1 MAHRHEHTHGHGHGH
16 SHDEPHD
23 HEAVPS
29 RKLDA
34 AGKSLSDALRL
45 SFFILKIIMIVLVVA
60 FLVSGFKTV
69 DSGEKAM
76 VLRFGAIRGV
86 GDERVLGPGW
96 HWVLP
101 YPIDELVKI
110 PVEAQINLPIT
121 SFWYKQTRN
130 DILGEGPKPRNL
142 VPEKLNPLTEGYSLT
157 RSRTDE
163 VRPVV
168 AQGVSGRG
176 IADSE
181 GSDYSIVHTQW
192 QIDYQIGNIEQ
203 FYANVHIPAAKPGQ
217 IYFDIM
223 KDSITPLL
231 KSVVEDSVVTAM
243 VQYTIDEALQS
254 TDTIPRHVEQ
264 LTQQKLDAIDSGI
277 RVTKVQL
284 VAATWPQQVDAAFQ
298 EYIAASQK
306 SGLAISDAR
315 NYAEQTLTDAAGQ
328 VAESLYQALMASAVG
343 EDQLTLL
350 WSQVAGQ
357 AQNTV
362 AQAQAYRTKV
372 VEDAKA
378 SATYLTSLLPEYRK
392 WPELVAQGIYLD
404 AIQKVLDNADEKFI
418 LDPTEVAQG
427 REVRILINRDPIL
440 KPKATSPTP
449 IVR

>member
-1 MAHRHEHTHGHGHGH
+1 MAHRHEHAHGHR
-16 SHDEPHD
+16 HDEPHD
-23 HEAVPS
+23 HEVVPS
-29 RKLDA
+29 RELDA

-60 FLVSGFKTV
+60 FLISGFKTV

-86 GDERVLGPGW
+86 GEERVLGPGW
-96 HWVLP
+96 HWVFP

-163 VRPVV
+163 VRPVLGVTAVGRV
-168 AQGVSGRG
+168 A
-176 IADSE
+176 ADSE

-203 FYANVHIPAAKPGQ
+203 FYTNVYVPAARPGQ

-223 KDSITPLL
+223 KESITPLL

-306 SGLAISDAR
+306 SGLAISAAR

-328 VAESLYQALMASAVG
+328 VAESLYQALVASTVG

-357 AQNTV
+357 AQNIV

-392 WPELVAQGIYLD
+392 WPELVAQGIYFD

-418 LDPTEVAQG
+418 LDPTEIAQG
-427 REVRILINRDPIL
+427 REVRILINRDPTL
-440 KPKATSPTP
+440 KPKATGPTP

>member
-1 MAHRHEHTHGHGHGH
+1 MAHRHEHGHAHA
-16 SHDEPHD
+16 EPD
-23 HEAVPS
+23 DRAAVPS
-29 RKLDA
+29 RELDA

-45 SFFILKIIMIVLVVA
+45 SFGILKVIMIVLVVA
-60 FLVSGFKTV
+60 FLVSGFKIV
-69 DSGEKAM
+69 NSGEKAM

-86 GDERVLGPGW
+86 GEERVLGPGW
-96 HWVLP
+96 HWIFP
-101 YPIDELVKI
+101 YPVDELVKI
-110 PVEAQINLPIT
+110 PVEAQISLPVN

-157 RSRTDE
+157 RSQTEGSQPASDRSAPA
-163 VRPVV
+163 R
-168 AQGVSGRG
+168 AS
-176 IADSE
+176 DSE
-181 GSDYSIVHTQW
+181 SSDYSIVHTQW

-203 FYANVHIPAAKPGQ
+203 FYTNVYVPSARPGQ
-217 IYFDIM
+217 IYFDVM
-223 KDSITPLL
+223 KESITPLL
-231 KSVVEDSVVTAM
+231 KSVLEDAVVTAM

-264 LTQQKLDAIDSGI
+264 LTQQKLDALDSGI

-298 EYIAASQK
+298 DYIAASQK

-328 VAESLYQALMASAVG
+328 VAESLYQALMASDGGDDRLAV
-343 EDQLTLL
+343 L

-372 VEDAKA
+372 VEAAKA
-378 SATYLTSLLPEYRK
+378 SATYLTSILPEYRK

-404 AIQKVLDNADEKFI
+404 TIENVLENADEKFV
-418 LDPTEVAQG
+418 LEPTETSQG
-427 REVRILINRDPIL
+427 REVRILVNRDPIL
-440 KPKATSPTP
+440 KPKAPQSAPSAK
-449 IVR
+449 

>member
-1 MAHRHEHTHGHGHGH
+1 MAHRHEHAHGH
-16 SHDEPHD
+16 SHDEPHEHD
-23 HEAVPS
+23 TAPS
-29 RKLDA
+29 RELDA

-45 SFFILKIIMIVLVVA
+45 SFFILKIIMIVLVIA
-60 FLVSGFKTV
+60 FLISGFKTV

-86 GDERVLGPGW
+86 GEERVLGPGW
-96 HWVLP
+96 HWVFP

-110 PVEAQINLPIT
+110 PVEAQISLPIT

-163 VRPVV
+163 VRAVV
-168 AQGVSGRG
+168 AQGISGRG
-176 IADSE
+176 AADNE

-203 FYANVHIPAAKPGQ
+203 FYTNAYVPAATPGQ

-223 KDSITPLL
+223 KESITPLL

-284 VAATWPQQVDAAFQ
+284 VAATWPQQVEAAFQ
-298 EYIAASQK
+298 AYIAASQK

-328 VAESLYQALMASAVG
+328 VAESLHRALMASDTP
-343 EDQLTLL
+343 EDQLETL

-357 AQNTV
+357 AQNIV

-372 VEDAKA
+372 VEAAKA

-392 WPELVAQGIYLD
+392 WPELVAQGIYYD

-418 LDPTEVAQG
+418 LDPTEIAQG
-427 REVRILINRDPIL
+427 REVRILINRDPAL
-440 KPKATSPTP
+440 KPKATEPTP
-449 IVR
+449 TMR